1 MPPKK
6 KVEAT
11 KRTPIGNAEFANA
24 GLTVEQPLIE
34 TLETNFMPY
43 AMSVIISRAIPEI
56 DGFKPSHRKLLYTMY
71 KMGLLT
77 GSRTK
82 SANIVGQTMRLN
94 PHGDQA
100 IYETMVR
107 MTRGN
112 EALLH
117 PYVDS
122 KGNFGKAYSRDMAY
136 AASRY
141 TEAKLDA
148 IAAELFRDIDRDTV
162 EMVDNY
168 DGTMKEPSL
177 LPVTF
182 PAILVNSNIGIAVGM
197 ASNICPY
204 NLKEVCDGTIALL
217 KNPDADVT
225 KYLRA
230 PDFPGGGLILNDAEA
245 FRQIAETGRGSIQ
258 VRSRWRYDKAKNCI
272 EVVEIPPT
280 TTVEAII
287 DKLVA
292 LAKENRLREISDVR
306 DETDL
311 QGLKLTMD
319 LKRGADPEK
328 LMARLFR
335 STPLQDGFSANFNVL
350 IGSSPRVMGIRE
362 LLTEWIA
369 FRTECVRRRV
379 FFEKNQ
385 KQEKL
390 HLLEGLQR
398 ILLDIDRA
406 IKIIR
411 DTREEAK
418 VVPNLMEGFFI
429 DEVQAEYVAE
439 IKLRHLNREFILK
452 RINEIAS
459 LRREI
464 ADMELTLSDPGR
476 LRAIIADELRE
487 VARKYGKPRRSE
499 IIEND
504 AADET
509 EAGEAVPDYPVHL
522 FVTRAGY
529 FKKITPASW
538 RMSSEHKLKEGDE
551 IVLSAESTNTAEL
564 LVFSDRC
571 QLYKTRAA
579 DFEETKASAMGDY
592 LPAKLEMDEGEG
604 VAYTAVLREYTGF
617 MLFLFENGKAA
628 KIDAAAYETKTRRRK
643 LLAAYSDKSPLA
655 AALYCPAEC
664 AVLFRTANGRATL
677 VQTDRLETKS
687 TKNAQGVQILT
698 LKKNDRAVSMQC
710 VDPQDESWKRCTAK
724 TLPTA
729 GILMKDAPGTQV
741 TF

>member
-6 KVEAT
+6 KVDT
-11 KRTPIGNAEFANA
+11 QKRTPVGNAEFANA
-24 GLTVEQPLIE
+24 GLTVEQPLVE

-77 GSRTK
+77 GAKTK

-117 PYVDS
+117 PYIDS

-148 IAAELFRDIDRDTV
+148 FSTELFRDIDRDTV
-162 EMVDNY
+162 DMVDNY
-168 DGTMKEPSL
+168 DGTMKEPAL

-182 PAILVNSNIGIAVGM
+182 PSVLVNSNIGIAVGM

-204 NLKEVCDGTIALL
+204 NLKEVCNAAIALL
-217 KNPDADVT
+217 RNPDCDVT
-225 KYLRA
+225 EHIQA
-230 PDFPGGGLILNDAEA
+230 PDFPGGGLILNAPEA

-287 DKLVA
+287 DKLVSM
-292 LAKENRLREISDVR
+292 AKENRLREVSDVR

-319 LKRGADPEK
+319 LKRGVDPEK
-328 LMARLFR
+328 LMNRLFR
-335 STPLQDGFSANFNVL
+335 STPLQDSFSANFNVL
-350 IGSSPRVMGIRE
+350 IASSPRVMGIRE
-362 LLTEWIA
+362 LLNEWIA
-369 FRTECVRRRV
+369 FRSECVRRRV

-406 IKIIR
+406 IRIIR
-411 DTREEAK
+411 DTREESE

-464 ADMELTLSDPGR
+464 EEMELTLSDQKR
-476 LRAIIADELRE
+476 LRAIIIDELKE

-499 IIEND
+499 LIEND
-504 AADET
+504 ADEEEET
-509 EAGEAVPDYPVHL
+509 EEATADYPVHL

-538 RMSSEHKLKEGDE
+538 RMSNEHKLKEGDE
-551 IVLSAESTNTAEL
+551 LALAVESTNAAEL
-564 LVFSDRC
+564 LLFSDRC

-579 DFEETKASAMGDY
+579 DFEETKASVMGDY
-592 LPAKLEMDEGEG
+592 LPAKLEMDEGENI
-604 VAYTAVLREYTGF
+604 AYTAVLQSYTGF

-628 KIDAAAYETKTRRRK
+628 KIDVSAYETKTRRRK
-643 LLAAYSDKSPLA
+643 LIAAYSDKSPLVG
-655 AALYCPAEC
+655 ALYCPEEC
-664 AVLFRTANGRATL
+664 CILFRTANGRAAL
-677 VQTDRLETKS
+677 VQTERLETKT

-698 LKKNDRAVSMQC
+698 LKKNDRAASMQP
-710 VDPQDESWKRCTAK
+710 VNPEDETFKRYTAK

-729 GILMKDAPGTQV
+729 GVLLKDTQNSQV

>member
-6 KVEAT
+6 KVEAPKKQVT
-11 KRTPIGNAEFANA
+11 GNAEFANA

-43 AMSVIISRAIPEI
+43 AMSVIVSRAIPEI

-77 GSRTK
+77 GGRTK

-117 PYVDS
+117 PYIDS

-148 IAAELFRDIDRDTV
+148 FSAELFRDIDRDTV

-168 DGTMKEPSL
+168 DGTMKEPAL
-177 LPVTF
+177 FPVTF

-204 NLKEVCDGTIALL
+204 NLREVCDGAAALIR
-217 KNPDADVT
+217 NPDCNVS

-230 PDFPGGGLILNDAEA
+230 PDFPGGGLILNDPAA
-245 FRQIAETGRGSIQ
+245 FEQIIQTGRGSIQ
-258 VRSRWRYDKAKNCI
+258 VRARWQYDREKNCI

-292 LAKENRLREISDVR
+292 LAKENRLREVSDVR

-319 LKRGADPEK
+319 LKRGVDPEK
-328 LMARLFR
+328 LMSRLFR
-335 STPLQDGFSANFNVL
+335 CTPLQDSFSANFNVL
-350 IGSSPRVMGIRE
+350 IASTPRVMGVRE
-362 LLTEWIA
+362 LLNEWIA

-406 IKIIR
+406 IRIIR
-411 DTREEAK
+411 DTREEAQ

-452 RINEIAS
+452 RINEIAG
-459 LRREI
+459 LRKEI
-464 ADMELTLSDPGR
+464 ADMEQTLGDQKR
-476 LRAIIADELRE
+476 LQAIIIDELKDI
-487 VARKYGKPRRSE
+487 ARKYGKPRRSE
-499 IIEND
+499 LIEPD
-504 AADET
+504 GDSGEGAAEET
-509 EAGEAVPDYPVHL
+509 EDYPVHL
-522 FVTRAGY
+522 FVSRAGY

-551 IVLSAESTNTAEL
+551 IVLEDESVNSAEL

-592 LPAKLEMDEGEG
+592 LPARLEMDEGEG
-604 VAYTAVLREYTGF
+604 VAYTAVLRSYTGF

-628 KIDAAAYETKTRRRK
+628 KIDVSAYETKTRRRK
-643 LLAAYSDKSPLA
+643 LIAAYSDKSPLA
-655 AALYCPAEC
+655 AAMYCPEEC
-664 AVLFRTANGRATL
+664 SVLFRTENGRATL
-677 VQTDRLETKS
+677 VQTERLETKT

-698 LKKNDRAVSMQC
+698 LKKNDRAASLLRVS
-710 VDPQDESWKRCTAK
+710 PEDETYKRCAAK

-729 GILMKDAPGTQV
+729 GVLCKDAPGSQV